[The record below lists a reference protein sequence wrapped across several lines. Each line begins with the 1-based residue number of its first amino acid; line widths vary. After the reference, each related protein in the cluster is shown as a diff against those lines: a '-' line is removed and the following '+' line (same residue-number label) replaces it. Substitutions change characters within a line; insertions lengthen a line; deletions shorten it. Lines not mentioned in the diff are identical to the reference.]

1 VLSLSFPLIANLT
14 WDLKGSNMNSDD
26 CFCCPGKEGGHMNV
40 QMVAAI
46 FSFGSGHR
54 WVWNEWG
61 G

>member
-1 VLSLSFPLIANLT
+1 LIANLT
-14 WDLKGSNMNSDD
+14 WDLKGSNMNSDY
-26 CFCCPGKEGGHMNV
+26 CFCCAGKEGGHMNV